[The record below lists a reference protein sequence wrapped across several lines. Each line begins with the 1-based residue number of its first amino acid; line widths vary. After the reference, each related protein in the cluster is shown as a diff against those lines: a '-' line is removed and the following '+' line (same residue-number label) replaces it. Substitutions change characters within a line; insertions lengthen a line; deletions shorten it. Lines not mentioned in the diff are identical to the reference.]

1 MYITPYG
8 KEDLA
13 DVMRLKTLRQGDF
26 HGLSGWVQSNHMSPI
41 KPRVSRRNVMKEAI
55 GEI

>member
-8 KEDLA
+8 KGDLA
-13 DVMRLKTLRQGDF
+13 DVMRLKTLRQGAF
-26 HGLSGWVQSNHMSPI
+26 HGLSWWVQSNHMSPI
-41 KPRVSRRNVMKEAI
+41 KPRVNRRNVMEESI